1 MGQCQSANAEDAQ
14 EFSDVEKAI
23 ETLIQNFHQYAVEG
37 SKEALTSSELHNLI
51 TQQLSHL
58 MPSTCGLEEKIAH
71 LGGCGDSRV
80 EFGTFWELIGEAAK
94 NVKMETPGRGS

>member
-1 MGQCQSANAEDAQ
+1 MLLVLPWSQVCSVGSR
-14 EFSDVEKAI
+14 DV
-23 ETLIQNFHQYAVEG
+23 L
-37 SKEALTSSELHNLI
+37 LP
-51 TQQLSHL
+51 QLWSL
-58 MPSTCGLEEKIAH
+58 PQSTCGLEEKIAH